1 MYKLPLLMVVAEGS
15 PYKTLPDVIAA
26 ARANPGTI
34 TYSSGGNG
42 NCAHLPGESL
52 SALAGV

>member
-1 MYKLPLLMVVAEGS
+1 MVVAEGS

-26 ARANPGTI
+26 ARANRGTI